1 MNELLI
7 GILLC
12 KRVIER
18 VRERGTLTADEKA
31 QIFQTIHLLSCRVFN
46 KLGQAGQLLGTLT
59 ADEKAQIFQIFQTIH
74 LLSCRVFNKLGQA
87 GQLLGELEVPR
98 VQDCD
103 LKEECAYSDNE

>member
-18 VRERGTLTADEKA
+18 VRER
-31 QIFQTIHLLSCRVFN
+31 
-46 KLGQAGQLLGTLT
+46 GTLT

>member
-46 KLGQAGQLLGTLT
+46 KLGQAGQLLG
-59 ADEKAQIFQIFQTIH
+59 K
-74 LLSCRVFNKLGQA
+74 
-87 GQLLGELEVPR
+87 LEVPR
-98 VQDCD
+98 VQHCD
-103 LKEECAYSDNE
+103 LEEECTYSDNE

>member
-1 MNELLI
+1 MINSLNIKYRLSLMNELLI

-31 QIFQTIHLLSCRVFN
+31 QIFQTIHLLSCRV
-46 KLGQAGQLLGTLT
+46 L
-59 ADEKAQIFQIFQTIH
+59 
-74 LLSCRVFNKLGQA
+74 NKLGQA

>member
-31 QIFQTIHLLSCRVFN
+31 QIFQTIHLLSCRVLN
-46 KLGQAGQLLGTLT
+46 KLGQA
-59 ADEKAQIFQIFQTIH
+59 
-74 LLSCRVFNKLGQA
+74 R
-87 GQLLGELEVPR
+87 QLLGELEVPR

-103 LKEECAYSDNE
+103 LKEECAYSNNE